1 MTDCIEQHTL
11 QLAHNAGREG
21 QKGIAKEA
29 LR

>member
-1 MTDCIEQHTL
+1 MTDCTEQHMP
-11 QLAHNAGREG
+11 QFAHNAGREG